1 MLIYSSGGAG
11 QGEGPRSSRKGFD
24 FDLLVM
30 LVCWSLWK
38 ERNARNFRNE
48 AASARE
54 SSDLAG
60 GCSLGAGRFCLLAVA
75 HLGDVTSPVSG
86 FCRLS

>member
-1 MLIYSSGGAG
+1 VELVKAKGRALAG
-11 QGEGPRSSRKGFD
+11 RGSI
-24 FDLLVM
+24 DLLVM